1 MNKCLALVVLIA
13 LISALD
19 SAVLRQRHFVKAENA
34 PKAEQKEKPAT
45 SDVVDNGN
53 PDKSQGAVKEG
64 QNSEETKS
72 QEKQGTEANS
82 KKPEMPEI
90 RETETSAR
98 NGTAPLL
105 LKHELVK
112 GEANTRKKRQS
123 GGSANGDKA
132 AEKMPNKFDLTL
144 PNHDPSKSAAK
155 AAEYKPEFD
164 RNNTPVDYDGK
175 EKKCKVK
182 AHIDVMS
189 KELSDKIKENGADK
203 RDLNAAE
210 DGCGLKGY
218 AEWSRCS
225 KVAFYGN
232 RGYKY
237 AAEKYG
243 IEKAEP
249 PTKNFNDMDEFDKY
263 GFMHD
268 TVLLLFDGC
277 AVCNGNKMPNVNI
290 SLLQYMPTMEMVEKQ
305 QKSTGS
311 FAYGVPLMER
321 LCSEKKPDT
330 DKDEYYMQ
338 KLEYKYRVVLE
349 VNHTCDAGGEH
360 KTHYIWLPEIDVFD
374 KETVV
379 GRVMQIRQL
388 KLDFADMDD
397 TVDLTLKL
405 SESDFDKSGQF
416 VTATLIPFKPEP
428 AVPPSAPTP
437 MVPIATNV
445 NHLGVKCTQIAFS
458 DFMPQF
464 FLNVSGDTFAIACQK
479 FAAPID
485 PSKVSDNFS
494 PSDYLANACAKVPTS
509 LNCNKDHELIVCYKT
524 KKVKHVVNNE
534 IAEVCQKHLGNVG
547 QQQAHGFRI
556 RFCAKRHTTEQL
568 ISAESILDFSFS
580 DKIYKRDHSSYSYKS
595 DELSAMMETMPF
607 FFIEFGNENHHSI
620 LRGKGYGAELSA
632 DLRLTIGTILPS
644 IALEPSSSQNKDGGA
659 QHRTKLLHFVPPAS
673 EALDVF
679 FQTRFPIFSQRIIRK
694 TNLLP
699 YENNPEKTTPD
710 KCDLLGNDCEP
721 TREILLKIQDV
732 LQCCSPF
739 NPWSRCLCDGS
750 NSVDKSEFA
759 APPGEKGSAPDTKPS
774 SNSSSR
780 WAHLGDPLYGSDIFY
795 TKETAQKRY
804 DDIMESCSKC
814 VQKIPEKSTK
824 NRRKR
829 QAIAPLNKWPKFP
842 IAIHL
847 NTKRI
852 AKEDYNERLKA
863 IRRGTVLITKHT
875 CVSFTIDFNK
885 MADEGIEVIDDGAN
899 WSSAGRN
906 YTTVWQELS
915 LDENSKG
922 TAGHELLHALALAHE
937 MNRDDAFYFIKLNP
951 SNRDKRWMENSE
963 PLNKT
968 DNFGFPYD
976 FGSLMQYWA
985 SVGAFGYY
993 DFITMGRFYQRTIG
1007 QRERLSFRDSAII
1020 NHIYCGDNCKGKKN
1034 ECQNGGYLNPKQC
1047 NECLCPEGYGGAH
1060 CDQLEQNVSN
1070 CPEICGPTHV
1080 EIKYRKD
1087 KRAQGALICCAND
1100 ILRQNIARNWI
1111 EAEEKDVDIIIS
1123 GRHATTDKV
1132 GFELTYETDG
1142 AKLLPSCACTDP
1154 HLLFDPKRSAGYF
1167 CVDPCEYST
1176 CNMKIGGCSKGFL
1189 VFNDKVVQNESA
1201 ALPISCHKREGSAE
1215 SFWYFWEQKDI
1226 EPMRIEEVHCVK
1238 CDTEKDKGSPSP
1250 SGLEFLFCGLSPPGG
1265 GGLGQFYVTCHS
1277 KPSSPSHPIP
1287 RPAAGL
1293 VALDVCG
1300 AAVRCRPLAAPL
1312 RVLIALI
1319 SALDSAVL
1327 RQRRFVKTE
1336 NALKQEQKEKPG
1348 ETNTRKKRQSGG
1360 LARGDNVEKMPNKF
1374 DLTLPKHDPSK
1385 SAAKAA
1391 EYKPEFDRNNTP
1403 VDYDGKEKKCK
1414 VEAKIDVMSEELMKI
1429 LKENGADK
1437 RDINAV
1443 DDGCGLKGYAEW
1455 SRCSKVAF
1463 YGRDGYNASKK
1474 YGIEQAKPPT
1484 KNFND
1489 MDEFDKFGFMHDTVL
1504 LLFDGC
1510 AICNGNKVPNVNIS
1524 LLQYMPTGLLVDEC
1538 KEFVNQSGKPLK
1550 LKMEMVEKQQKS
1562 TGSFAY
1568 GVPLMERLC
1577 SEKKPDTDKD
1587 EYYMQKLEYK
1597 YRVVLEVNH
1606 TCDAGGEQKTHYIWL
1621 PEIDVFDNKTVVG
1634 RVMQIRQLKLD
1645 FDDMDDTV
1653 DLTLKLSGSEF
1664 DKSGQFVK
1672 ATLIPYKSEPAVPPS
1687 EPTPMAPI
1695 ATNVNHLGVKCT
1707 QIVFSDLM
1715 PQFFLNVSNSVYAIA
1730 CKKFFAPIDPSKV
1743 SDEFSV
1749 SEYMANTC
1757 AKVPTTLTCNKD
1769 HELIGCYKTK
1779 KVKHVVNNQIAEVC
1793 QKHLGNVGQQQ
1804 AHGFRIRFCAKR
1816 HTTEQLISVES
1827 ILDFSFSDKIYK
1839 RDHSSYSYKSDEL
1852 SAMMENKPFFF
1863 IEFGNAKQHS
1873 TLRDKGYGAELSAD
1887 LRLTIG
1893 TILPSIALE
1902 QSSSPNNVGGAQQ
1915 RTKLL
1920 HFVPPAEELL
1930 IFFKTEFPIFSQ
1942 RIINKTNL
1950 LPYESNPNKTAPD
1963 KCDLLGNDC
1972 EATRE
1977 ILLQIQDVLQCCSP
1991 FNPWNKCLC
2000 DVPNTVD
2007 KSEFAAPPGEK
2018 RSAPD
2023 TKPSSNSS
2031 SRWAHLGDPLYG
2043 SDIFYTKET
2052 AQKRYDDIMES
2063 CSKCVQK
2070 TPEKSTIKNRR
2081 KRQAIV
2087 PLNKWPK
2094 FPIAI
2099 RLNEYKIAKDNFCER
2114 LKTIL
2119 GGTALIMK
2127 DTCITFMIDIN
2138 KMADEGIE
2146 VIDDSGSWSDVGR
2159 NYTTVW
2165 QELSLGRNSK
2175 GTAGHELLHALALN
2189 HEMNRDDAFYFI
2201 KLNPSNRDKRWI
2213 ENSEPLN
2220 KTDNFGF
2227 PYDFG
2232 SLMQYWAS
2240 VGAFG

>member
-19 SAVLRQRHFVKAENA
+19 SAVLRQRRFVKTENA
-34 PKAEQKEKPAT
+34 LKQEQKEKPAT
-45 SDVVDNGN
+45 TEVVDNGN
-53 PDKSQGAVKEG
+53 PDKIQGSEKEG
-64 QNSEETKS
+64 QNSDEPKS
-72 QEKQGTEANS
+72 QEKEAMEANS

-90 RETETSAR
+90 RKAETLAQK
-98 NGTAPLL
+98 GTAPLL
-105 LKHELVK
+105 LKHEADELVK

-123 GGSANGDKA
+123 GGSARGDKA

-144 PNHDPSKSAAK
+144 PKHDPSKSAAK

-175 EKKCKVK
+175 EKKCKVEAK
-182 AHIDVMS
+182 VDVMS
-189 KELSDKIKENGADK
+189 EELMKILKANGADK
-203 RDLNAAE
+203 RDINAVD

-218 AEWSRCS
+218 AYVFHFCGTTIFHAENLGDLALKKWEIEWSRCS
-225 KVAFYGN
+225 KVAFYG
-232 RGYKY
+232 RKGYKY
-237 AAEKYG
+237 AAENYG

-249 PTKNFNDMDEFDKY
+249 PTKNFNDMDEFDKF

-290 SLLQYMPTMEMVEKQ
+290 SLLQYMPTGLLVDECKEFVNQSGKPLKLKMEMVKKQ

-374 KETVV
+374 NETVV

-405 SESDFDKSGQF
+405 SGSEFDKSGQF

-428 AVPPSAPTP
+428 AVPPSARTP

-556 RFCAKRHTTEQL
+556 RFCVKRNATEQL

-632 DLRLTIGTILPS
+632 DLRLTISTILPS

-699 YENNPEKTTPD
+699 YENNPNKTTPD

-750 NSVDKSEFA
+750 NTVDKSEFA
-759 APPGEKGSAPDTKPS
+759 APPGEKQSSSPDTKPSSS

-780 WAHLGDPLYGSDIFY
+780 WAHLGDPLYGSDNFY

-814 VQKIPEKSTK
+814 VEKSPGKSTK

-885 MADEGIEVIDDGAN
+885 MADEGIEVISINGS
-899 WSSAGRN
+899 WSEVGRN
-906 YTTVWQELS
+906 GTTKWQELS
-915 LDENSKG
+915 LGWNSKG
-922 TAGHELLHALALAHE
+922 TAGHELLHALALNHE

-951 SNRDKRWMENSE
+951 SNRDKDWIENYE

-976 FGSLMQYWA
+976 FGSLMHYPA
-985 SVGAFGYY
+985 HIKNSYY
-993 DFITMGRFYQRTIG
+993 DLITMGRFYQRTIG

-1047 NECLCPEGYGGAH
+1047 DECLCPEGYGGAH
-1060 CDQLEQNVSN
+1060 CDQLEQNQNCVDLSGTPDNLEADWQIRKLKPKLKCADVSN

-1123 GRHATTDKV
+1123 GRHATTNEV

-1154 HLLFDPKRSAGYF
+1154 HLLFDPKRSAGYH
-1167 CVDPCEYST
+1167 CRLPCDYST

-1189 VFNDKVVQNESA
+1189 VFNDKVVQNESG

-1215 SFWYFWEQKDI
+1215 SFWYYWKQKDI
-1226 EPMRIEEVHCVK
+1226 EPMRIEEVHCVR
-1238 CDTEKDKGSPSP
+1238 CDTEKDKGCKY
-1250 SGLEFLFCGLSPPGG
+1250 L
-1265 GGLGQFYVTCHS
+1265 
-1277 KPSSPSHPIP
+1277 
-1287 RPAAGL
+1287 
-1293 VALDVCG
+1293 
-1300 AAVRCRPLAAPL
+1300 
-1312 RVLIALI
+1312 
-1319 SALDSAVL
+1319 
-1327 RQRRFVKTE
+1327 TE
-1336 NALKQEQKEKPG
+1336 E
-1348 ETNTRKKRQSGG
+1348 
-1360 LARGDNVEKMPNKF
+1360 
-1374 DLTLPKHDPSK
+1374 
-1385 SAAKAA
+1385 
-1391 EYKPEFDRNNTP
+1391 NN
-1403 VDYDGKEKKCK
+1403 
-1414 VEAKIDVMSEELMKI
+1414 
-1429 LKENGADK
+1429 
-1437 RDINAV
+1437 
-1443 DDGCGLKGYAEW
+1443 
-1455 SRCSKVAF
+1455 
-1463 YGRDGYNASKK
+1463 
-1474 YGIEQAKPPT
+1474 
-1484 KNFND
+1484 
-1489 MDEFDKFGFMHDTVL
+1489 
-1504 LLFDGC
+1504 
-1510 AICNGNKVPNVNIS
+1510 
-1524 LLQYMPTGLLVDEC
+1524 
-1538 KEFVNQSGKPLK
+1538 
-1550 LKMEMVEKQQKS
+1550 
-1562 TGSFAY
+1562 
-1568 GVPLMERLC
+1568 
-1577 SEKKPDTDKD
+1577 
-1587 EYYMQKLEYK
+1587 
-1597 YRVVLEVNH
+1597 
-1606 TCDAGGEQKTHYIWL
+1606 
-1621 PEIDVFDNKTVVG
+1621 
-1634 RVMQIRQLKLD
+1634 
-1645 FDDMDDTV
+1645 
-1653 DLTLKLSGSEF
+1653 
-1664 DKSGQFVK
+1664 
-1672 ATLIPYKSEPAVPPS
+1672 
-1687 EPTPMAPI
+1687 
-1695 ATNVNHLGVKCT
+1695 
-1707 QIVFSDLM
+1707 
-1715 PQFFLNVSNSVYAIA
+1715 
-1730 CKKFFAPIDPSKV
+1730 
-1743 SDEFSV
+1743 
-1749 SEYMANTC
+1749 
-1757 AKVPTTLTCNKD
+1757 
-1769 HELIGCYKTK
+1769 
-1779 KVKHVVNNQIAEVC
+1779 
-1793 QKHLGNVGQQQ
+1793 
-1804 AHGFRIRFCAKR
+1804 
-1816 HTTEQLISVES
+1816 
-1827 ILDFSFSDKIYK
+1827 
-1839 RDHSSYSYKSDEL
+1839 
-1852 SAMMENKPFFF
+1852 
-1863 IEFGNAKQHS
+1863 
-1873 TLRDKGYGAELSAD
+1873 
-1887 LRLTIG
+1887 
-1893 TILPSIALE
+1893 
-1902 QSSSPNNVGGAQQ
+1902 
-1915 RTKLL
+1915 
-1920 HFVPPAEELL
+1920 
-1930 IFFKTEFPIFSQ
+1930 
-1942 RIINKTNL
+1942 
-1950 LPYESNPNKTAPD
+1950 
-1963 KCDLLGNDC
+1963 
-1972 EATRE
+1972 
-1977 ILLQIQDVLQCCSP
+1977 
-1991 FNPWNKCLC
+1991 
-2000 DVPNTVD
+2000 
-2007 KSEFAAPPGEK
+2007 
-2018 RSAPD
+2018 
-2023 TKPSSNSS
+2023 
-2031 SRWAHLGDPLYG
+2031 
-2043 SDIFYTKET
+2043 
-2052 AQKRYDDIMES
+2052 
-2063 CSKCVQK
+2063 
-2070 TPEKSTIKNRR
+2070 
-2081 KRQAIV
+2081 
-2087 PLNKWPK
+2087 
-2094 FPIAI
+2094 
-2099 RLNEYKIAKDNFCER
+2099 
-2114 LKTIL
+2114 
-2119 GGTALIMK
+2119 
-2127 DTCITFMIDIN
+2127 
-2138 KMADEGIE
+2138 
-2146 VIDDSGSWSDVGR
+2146 
-2159 NYTTVW
+2159 
-2165 QELSLGRNSK
+2165 
-2175 GTAGHELLHALALN
+2175 
-2189 HEMNRDDAFYFI
+2189 
-2201 KLNPSNRDKRWI
+2201 
-2213 ENSEPLN
+2213 
-2220 KTDNFGF
+2220 
-2227 PYDFG
+2227 
-2232 SLMQYWAS
+2232 
-2240 VGAFG
+2240 